1 MQKPGYYNSNTL
13 TLSISA
19 IMLAFIF
26 LSSCRT
32 IKSYN
37 YFNTL
42 KRDTTIQAYV
52 APNFESKIQKN
63 DVLGVSVSSLNS
75 DLDLQFNTI
84 SKITSSGLKSDVET
98 NVGFTVDDM
107 GCIYLHFIGKI
118 KVEGLTK
125 SELKKKLEKELLPYL
140 KEPIV
145 TIQYLNKKVTVLGN
159 VQNPGIIYLSEE
171 QIPLL
176 QVLVKSG
183 DLKDM
188 TLSNDIMVF
197 RDSGAYKIV
206 KHINLE
212 DHSIFNSPWYYA
224 QSDDIVYVK
233 KDVDR
238 YDAEER
244 RKANQTTVSLV
255 VSVIS
260 LILVVINTLLK

>member
-1 MQKPGYYNSNTL
+1 M
-13 TLSISA
+13 LS
-19 IMLAFIF
+19 FIF

-42 KRDTTIQAYV
+42 TRDTTIQSYV

-75 DLDLQFNTI
+75 ELDLQFNTI
-84 SKITSSGLKSDVET
+84 SKITSSGLNNDVET

-145 TIQYLNKKVTVLGN
+145 TIQYLNKKVTILGN

-197 RDSGAYKIV
+197 RDSGSYKIV

-233 KDVDR
+233 KDVDQ

>member
-1 MQKPGYYNSNTL
+1 MQKSGNYKFNSP
-13 TLSISA
+13 TLSLSA
-19 IMLAFIF
+19 ILMALIL

-32 IKSYN
+32 IKSFN

-42 KRDTTIQAYV
+42 TRDTTIQAYV

-145 TIQYLNKKVTVLGN
+145 TIQYLNKKVTILGN
-159 VQNPGIIYLSEE
+159 VQNPGIIFLSEE

-176 QVLVKSG
+176 QVLVKTG
-183 DLKDM
+183 GLKDM
-188 TLSNDIMVF
+188 TLANDIVVF
-197 RDSGAYKIV
+197 RDSGDYKIV

-212 DHSIFNSPWYYA
+212 DHSIFNSPWYFV

-233 KDVDR
+233 KDVDQ

-244 RKANQTTVSLV
+244 RKERQTTVSLA
-255 VSVIS
+255 VSLIS
-260 LILVVINTLLK
+260 LLLVLINTLFK